1 MKSEKGET
9 DAFVFRR
16 FLPNNC
22 RAEAAKLKEEMK
34 VLYDVK
40 CSGNAWTSSFL
51 PSEAAFRGIVFGELE
66 SLLCVLSADSKGA
79 VAADLPG
86 CVPAIGLW
94 RTVSR
99 IGTDVLPAQQ
109 HLRAIPVAAEGVVQ
123 FHEEIAW
130 QREDEGGDDLPLS
143 SDAVSSSAQHKQVPS
158 EKELTINN
166 MLQSFECAL

>member
-109 HLRAIPVAAEGVVQ
+109 HLRAIPVAAEAGAVRLRAGAIGSVGRCRAEAACGGCIVGGG
-123 FHEEIAW
+123 EERRRWGLFWIV
-130 QREDEGGDDLPLS
+130 RLLVEFVGL
-143 SDAVSSSAQHKQVPS
+143 
-158 EKELTINN
+158 
-166 MLQSFECAL
+166 